1 MKTFV
6 AFFEIPAINMERAVQ
21 FYGTVFGEKLEIV
34 EYGEEKMAFI
44 SSGDQQPI
52 GCIFSLKGYL
62 PTSNSITI
70 SFYTENMDESLAMV
84 RKAGG
89 KIATEPCET
98 CEGSKDYFAYFRCR
112 GKPDRFIYT
121 KHSSGRIVIRTR
133 RTISCG
139 LILRGCPERMGW
151 VCCMISKF
159 VRLSLRN

>member
-6 AFFEIPAINMERAVQ
+6 AFFEIPAVNMERAVQ
-21 FYGTVFGEKLEIV
+21 FYGTIFGEKLEIV

-44 SSGDQQPI
+44 SSGNQQPI

-70 SFYTENMDESLAMV
+70 SFYTENMDESLSLV

-98 CEGSKDYFAYFRCR
+98 CEES
-112 GKPDRFIYT
+112 
-121 KHSSGRIVIRTR
+121 
-133 RTISCG
+133 
-139 LILRGCPERMGW
+139 
-151 VCCMISKF
+151 
-159 VRLSLRN
+159 